1 MSEEEQNRKVEE
13 WNRKNDPESSER
25 ALHISKLSE
34 LDFFVGAVIKLV
46 DGYFDP
52 PNIMAC
58 RGSKEQGWDVFI
70 RRKGSAEE
78 FGPGEWQND

>member
-1 MSEEEQNRKVEE
+1 MTEEEQNKKVEE
-13 WNRKNDPESSER
+13 WNIRNDPESPER
-25 ALHISKLSE
+25 ATHMDKLSE

-58 RGSKEQGWDVFI
+58 KGSDEQGWDVFI
-70 RRKGSAEE
+70 RRKGSDAE
-78 FGPGEWQND
+78 FGQAEWTQ